1 MIRQTLK
8 QHFNQ
13 TIKKAVEKIKQFDP
27 DKIILYGSALR
38 GDIDEDSDIDF
49 LVVKTG
55 VERIKPYVRVYQ
67 VLRLLDEEAAYEP
80 KVFSPKEIDERIARN
95 DWYLEE
101 AVKSGHVLYE
111 KK

>member
-1 MIRQTLK
+1 MTKQALK
-8 QHFNQ
+8 QRFDQ
-13 TIKKAVEKIKQFDP
+13 TIQKAVERIKQFDP

-38 GDIDEDSDIDF
+38 GDIDKDSDIDF

-55 VERIKPYVRVYQ
+55 VERIKPFERVYQ
-67 VLRLLDEEAAYEP
+67 VLQLLDEEAAYEP
-80 KVFSPKEIDERIARN
+80 KVFSPKEIDERLARN

-101 AVKSGHVLYE
+101 AVKSGKVLYE